1 MVYNLYNGK
10 RVDEFSI
17 IVKLKTDDGVWH
29 DVSKQNIDDI
39 WYLSDRVFE
48 KLLWIDEKEY
58 EEYLDK

>member
-29 DVSKQNIDDI
+29 DVSKENKDDI

-58 EEYLDK
+58 EESK